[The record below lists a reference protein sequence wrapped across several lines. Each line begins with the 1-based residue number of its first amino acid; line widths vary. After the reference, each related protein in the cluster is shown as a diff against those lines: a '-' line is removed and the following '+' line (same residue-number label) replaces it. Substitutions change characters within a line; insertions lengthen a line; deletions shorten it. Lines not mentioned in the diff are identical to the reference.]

1 MFLTIF
7 SSFLFYLFPILIGAL
22 LIRNKYFFFPIGV
35 LTTYILFFLGF
46 QLQNIFPQLSYA
58 SSLKYLL
65 FGISGIS
72 LFLLPIFYFKHL
84 KSAFTK
90 SKTKIYLSIA
100 TIIVS
105 SSLLFFGLWKETTP
119 FPLQLNWDI
128 YEHITVANKITSGSH
143 SILPSFI
150 SDTFT
155 FNGYTT
161 LFHSL
166 LATTIIPF
174 NTNLIENYWFIEYW
188 HFLFLLIVTF
198 FFFRS
203 IQKSVIF
210 ALFSTIITSLIFES
224 SIVYTNLFLIPQTF
238 AATLFIIL
246 SCYVIKEK
254 PITIDLKAKNKISF
268 NGLRNTFLF
277 GISLFTL
284 FISHF
289 VIGTFAIGM
298 IGLMI
303 LLQNFSVKHLKLI
316 SNLLIILVIATLI
329 TSAFF
334 SVAITGRE
342 EANYF
347 NLSLEQK
354 ILLLIDWYGLLF
366 FPLFIGAI
374 FTYIKSKDKTE
385 LLLLALALFGFAIS
399 LAPFSYFTKFYVV
412 ARLFINAVSLLFLF
426 NILQVFKH
434 AKYVLYFFFLG
445 ILLLTF
451 ILSQLNYKNI
461 ITYNNKATHFSF
473 EELNAANW
481 LKENT
486 TKKDFIISDPST
498 QYVLEGLSQTNSQGG
513 AYMSEDTR
521 NILITLEHESNPD
534 IFYQRLSE
542 IKDLNNNENDPTRT
556 VYFIFSQRYLSWQ
569 KLPDEQQKSFFYNI
583 WSPRDFDQKE
593 LSEKLPIFNS
603 KNFTLVFQ
611 NNQLRIYKL
620 Q

>member
-1 MFLTIF
+1 MFLNIF
-7 SSFLFYLFPILIGAL
+7 SSLLFYLFPILIGAL

-35 LTTYILFFLGF
+35 LVTYVIFFLGF
-46 QLQNIFPQLSYA
+46 QLQNIFPQLTYA
-58 SSLKYLL
+58 QSLNYLL
-65 FGISGIS
+65 SGMSGLS
-72 LFLLPIFYFKHL
+72 LVLLPFFHYKKL

-90 SKTKIYLSIA
+90 SKLNLYASLV
-100 TIIVS
+100 TIIIS

-128 YEHITVANKITSGSH
+128 YEHITVANKITEGSH
-143 SILPSFI
+143 SILPSYI

-166 LATTIIPF
+166 LAITAIPF
-174 NTNLIENYWFIEYW
+174 GANLIENYWFIEYW
-188 HFLFLLIVTF
+188 HFLFLLLITF
-198 FFFRS
+198 FFFR
-203 IQKSVIF
+203 IIHKSVLF
-210 ALFSTIITSLIFES
+210 ALFSTLITGLIFES

-238 AATLFIIL
+238 AATLFMIL
-246 SCYVIKEK
+246 ACYVLKEK
-254 PITIDLKAKNKISF
+254 PITIDLKSPNKIAF
-268 NGLRNTFLF
+268 NSLGNTLLF
-277 GISLFTL
+277 ILSLFTL

-289 VIGTFAIGM
+289 VIGTFAVGM

-303 LLQNFSVKHLKLI
+303 VLQSFSITHLKRI

-329 TSAFF
+329 ASAFF

-347 NLSLEQK
+347 NLTLEQK
-354 ILLLIDWYGLLF
+354 LLLLIDWYGLLF

-385 LLLLALALFGFAIS
+385 LILLALALFGFAIS

-412 ARLFINAVSLLFLF
+412 ARLFINAISLLFLF
-426 NILQVFKH
+426 NILQIFKH

-461 ITYNNKATHFSF
+461 ITYNNNATHFSF
-473 EELNAANW
+473 DELNAANW
-481 LKENT
+481 LRENT

-498 QYVLEGLSQTNSQGG
+498 QYILEGLSETNSQGG
-513 AYMSEDTR
+513 AYMSEGTR

-534 IFYQRLSE
+534 IFYQRISE
-542 IKDLNNNENDPTRT
+542 IKDLNNNENDPDRT
-556 VYFIFSQRYLSWQ
+556 VYFVLSQRYLSWQ
-569 KLPDEQQKSFFYNI
+569 KLPDDQQKSFFYNI
-583 WSPRDFDQKE
+583 WNPRDFDQKE
-593 LSEKLPIFNS
+593 LTEKNTIFNDPR
-603 KNFTLVFQ
+603 FTLVFQ